1 MGLLT
6 DYERNMEWLE
16 DADHRARFGG
26 QWVVLNAGKLIDHGL
41 NYMTLYRKYGNLVNS
56 NNLIVRVRDD
66 ARADSDI

>member
-6 DYERNMEWLE
+6 DYERNMAWLE
-16 DADHRARFGG
+16 DADHRADYNG
-26 QWVVLNAGKLIDHGL
+26 QWVVLNAGKLIAHGW
-41 NYMTLYRKYGNLVNS
+41 NYVALYRKYGNLVNN